1 MNFFVY
7 RFARAHNITDTTQL
21 SSQPKEESI
30 LPDDDDVIIS
40 DCLPTPTIAN
50 DTTPKNKHL
59 LPINKVTSQGPPI
72 PKIKISKGKIVI
84 TPSLVIPPANTI
96 VQKPSVVSDT
106 GSDTICLDSDEEET
120 ITPTVQPTSKDR
132 KLVALK
138 STAKRQQPVPVQLT
152 AANPVNPGL
161 PQMIP
166 ESIPTLQSGVIGLG
180 TSPNIAQNI
189 MVIPA
194 SQANKLTQLPQ
205 GVIPTNAKNI
215 SRIFI
220 GSQNSAVSMQTPNN
234 ISSQSPHADS
244 LLNATNMIINQMPQN
259 LNLVNQTSQNVNLL
273 NQNLNVT
280 PQTSFTLQPQNINF
294 SMPQNMNVV
303 GSMLTNVITNPQIVN
318 STLGTTMNL
327 VPITTASISTQNAST
342 SESILPTLPSKTLSK
357 PGPASS
363 KVRNKTV
370 CKPGDILRIT
380 KTGQVEILNRDDNDV
395 IVGQPKATTSTKQSK
410 DPQTTVSLLDD
421 EEPVKLSSKT
431 NKIETITKKK
441 RSRKIS
447 SSSSSSSN
455 SSRPSSPD
463 DPLSILKDVV
473 HIQASEDPIPV
484 QITPT
489 KSNLDSENSSIT
501 KSASS
506 TPSKT
511 TRSQNDSV
519 PKAKK
524 DKILDQINKTNS
536 VLMKLNDV
544 FGPAEKKAKKQN
556 IGKIDSIDLTDL
568 TPSRSKVLD
577 KLSKDIKIG
586 KTLNNTPT
594 KIVGTS
600 KNIILTGS
608 GKATV
613 AAVENQ

>member
-1 MNFFVY
+1 MFVY
-7 RFARAHNITDTTQL
+7 RFARAHNLTETTQL
-21 SSQPKEESI
+21 STQPKEESI

-40 DCLPTPTIAN
+40 DCLPTPAISN
-50 DTTPKNKHL
+50 DTVPKNKHL

-84 TPSLVIPPANTI
+84 TPSLVIPPGNTI
-96 VQKPSVVSDT
+96 VQKPSAVSDT
-106 GSDTICLDSDEEET
+106 ENDTICLDSDEEET

-132 KLVALK
+132 KLVAVK

-161 PQMIP
+161 PQIIP
-166 ESIPTLQSGVIGLG
+166 ESIPTLQSGVITLG
-180 TSPNIAQNI
+180 TSN
-189 MVIPA
+189 MVVIPA
-194 SQANKLTQLPQ
+194 SQANKLTKLPQ

-215 SRIFI
+215 SRIFV
-220 GSQNSAVSMQTPNN
+220 GSQNSAVSMQIPNN
-234 ISSQSPHADS
+234 VNLQIPQADS
-244 LLNATNMIINQMPQN
+244 LLNATNILMNQMPQN
-259 LNLVNQTSQNVNLL
+259 LNLVNQTPQNVNLL

-280 PQTSFTLQPQNINF
+280 PQTPFTLQ
-294 SMPQNMNVV
+294 PQNMNVV
-303 GSMLTNVITNPQIVN
+303 GSMPTNVFTTPQIVN
-318 STLGTTMNL
+318 STSGTTMNL
-327 VPITTASISTQNAST
+327 GSITTASICTQNAST

-410 DPQTTVSLLDD
+410 GPQTTVSLLDD
-421 EEPVKLSSKT
+421 EEPVRLSSKT
-431 NKIETITKKK
+431 NKIETKTKKK

-455 SSRPSSPD
+455 SSRPSSPN

-473 HIQASEDPIPV
+473 HIQASEDPIPAES
-484 QITPT
+484 TPT
-489 KSNLDSENSSIT
+489 KSNLDSEKSSIT
-501 KSASS
+501 NSASS

-568 TPSRSKVLD
+568 TPSTSTVLD

-613 AAVENQ
+613 ASVENQ